1 MDDNRELERHFT
13 TEQLLDY
20 VERRLSP
27 NEIGRVETHLA
38 GDCSSC
44 QEELT
49 WLTGTLNLMVSDV
62 WVDAPVRLQASA
74 RQIYREHFSPKRER
88 VSIGQWLQSLFAPS
102 RPFIYAAIGLLLVV
116 VVTGLLLRPWS
127 NPQQSASVE
136 IAAYQG
142 TVEVQSPGSDT
153 WEPAES
159 AGEINTGDDVR
170 TGDESSVVLSFPDES
185 KTLMTPHTELKILK
199 MSLDEES
206 GDQIIILQQQ
216 SGRTQNYVQ
225 PLPSIGSRFEIRTP
239 AATITVRGTS
249 FSVEVEGDGTTR
261 VAVSEGRVQVAAQ
274 GMTISLDAGEATEV
288 ETGSTPSV
296 VEPAPTIPI
305 PTEYATLIFTPAP
318 AATEE
323 STGEVEATAT
333 PQPPATATN
342 TLTPSASP
350 SPSPSA
356 VYVTQTPT
364 LEPTPGPGPIEP
376 TPGPGPTE
384 PPQTQP
390 TSTSTP
396 EGPPPSST
404 PVPPAT
410 ATTEP
415 PPPEPT
421 EDPWV
426 PPGQTKTPQPPGQ
439 TREAK
444 SNSGKNTN

>member
-1 MDDNRELERHFT
+1 MDDNRELETHLT

-27 NEIGRVETHLA
+27 DEIGQAETHLA

-49 WLTGTLNLMVSDV
+49 WLTATLNQMVSDV

-74 RQIYREHFSPKRER
+74 RQLYREQYSPKPER
-88 VSIGQWLQSLFAPS
+88 VSIGQWLQSLFTP
-102 RPFIYAAIGLLLVV
+102 RQPLVYAAIGILLVV

-127 NPQQSASVE
+127 NPQENASVE

-153 WEPAES
+153 WESAES
-159 AGEINTGDDVR
+159 AGEINSGDDVR
-170 TGDESSVVLSFPDES
+170 TGDESSVVLSFPDDS
-185 KTLMTPHTELKILK
+185 KTLMTPHTELRIVR
-199 MSLDEES
+199 MSHDEES

-225 PLPSIGSRFEIRTP
+225 PLPSTGSRFEIRTP
-239 AATITVRGTS
+239 AATVTVRGTS
-249 FSVEVEGDGTTR
+249 FSVEVEDDGTTR

-274 GMTISLDAGEATEV
+274 GMTILLDAGQATEV
-288 ETGSTPSV
+288 ISGSTPSV
-296 VEPAPTIPI
+296 VVPAPTVPI
-305 PTEYATLIFTPAP
+305 PTEYATLVFTPAP
-318 AATEE
+318 ATTEE
-323 STGEVEATAT
+323 PAEEVEATAT
-333 PQPPATATN
+333 RQPSATATSS
-342 TLTPSASP
+342 LTPSPSPSAPPSVLP

-356 VYVTQTPT
+356 VHVTQTPT
-364 LEPTPGPGPIEP
+364 PELTAGPGPA
-376 TPGPGPTE
+376 PTE
-384 PPQTQP
+384 QPPQTKP
-390 TSTSTP
+390 TNTP
-396 EGPPPSST
+396 EGPAPTST

-415 PPPEPT
+415 PPPSPT

-439 TREAK
+439 TRTPESSDK
-444 SNSGKNTN
+444 KTK